1 MMKLKINSSFIIA
14 NLVLVPL
21 YFSFITY
28 FFFRGNSDAYDYVD
42 TYLKQS
48 KVIKLTIPEKY
59 EEKKKYYQ
67 FSYSKGPHNS
77 RNYWQFIFYSPQYR
91 KYIAIVS
98 FSDIDKWEETDLD
111 MVRRTGLYNY
121 QATVLA
127 YANTIQW
134 NDAKYGT
141 KKQPMPIFVIK
152 STYLYNNRE
161 KIEYLTY
168 HNIEKVSPEATRQY
182 VEQYLAHFLLE
193 DEFDRLFKGRKK

>member
-1 MMKLKINSSFIIA
+1 MKLKINSSFIRA

-21 YFSFITY
+21 YFSFTTY

-48 KVIKLTIPEKY
+48 KVIKLTIPKLY
-59 EEKKKYYQ
+59 EEKRERYK
-67 FSYSKGPHNS
+67 FRDGRKGA
-77 RNYWQFIFYSPQYR
+77 RDYRQFIFYSPQYH
-91 KYIAIVS
+91 KHIAIVS
-98 FSDIDKWEETDLD
+98 FSDTDKWEETDLD

-121 QATVLA
+121 QATVFA
-127 YANTIQW
+127 YVNTIQW

-182 VEQYLAHFLLE
+182 VEQYLAHFLPE
-193 DEFDRLFKGRKK
+193 AEFDRLFKGRKK

>member
-1 MMKLKINSSFIIA
+1 MKLRINSPFIIA

-21 YFSFITY
+21 YFSFTTY

-48 KVIKLTIPEKY
+48 KVIKLTIPKLY
-59 EEKKKYYQ
+59 EEKRERYK
-67 FSYSKGPHNS
+67 FRDGRKGA
-77 RNYWQFIFYSPQYR
+77 RDYRQFIFYSPQYH
-91 KYIAIVS
+91 KHIAIVS
-98 FSDIDKWEETDLD
+98 FSDTDKWEETDLD

-127 YANTIQW
+127 YVNTIQW

-182 VEQYLAHFLLE
+182 VEQYLAHFLPE

>member
-1 MMKLKINSSFIIA
+1 MKLKINSPFVIA

-21 YFSFITY
+21 YFSFTTY

-48 KVIKLTIPEKY
+48 KVIKLTIPKLY
-59 EEKKKYYQ
+59 EEKRERYK
-67 FSYSKGPHNS
+67 FRDGRKGA
-77 RNYWQFIFYSPQYR
+77 RDYRQFIFYSPQYR

-182 VEQYLAHFLLE
+182 VEQYLAHFLPE
-193 DEFDRLFKGRKK
+193 EEFDRLLKRKKK

>member
-1 MMKLKINSSFIIA
+1 M
-14 NLVLVPL
+14 LVPL
-21 YFSFITY
+21 YFSFTTY

-48 KVIKLTIPEKY
+48 KVIKLTIPKLY
-59 EEKKKYYQ
+59 EEKRERYK
-67 FSYSKGPHNS
+67 FRDGRKGA
-77 RNYWQFIFYSPQYR
+77 RDYRQFIFYSPQYH
-91 KYIAIVS
+91 KHIAIVS

-182 VEQYLAHFLLE
+182 VEQYLAHFLPE

>member
-1 MMKLKINSSFIIA
+1 MKLKINSSFIIA

-21 YFSFITY
+21 YFSFTTY

-48 KVIKLTIPEKY
+48 KVIKLTIPKLY
-59 EEKKKYYQ
+59 EEKRERYK
-67 FSYSKGPHNS
+67 FRDGRKGA
-77 RNYWQFIFYSPQYR
+77 RDYRQFIFYSV
-91 KYIAIVS
+91 KYHKHIAIVS

-182 VEQYLAHFLLE
+182 VEQYLAHFLPE

>member
-1 MMKLKINSSFIIA
+1 MKLKINSPFVIA

-21 YFSFITY
+21 YFSFTTY

-48 KVIKLTIPEKY
+48 KVIKLTIPKLY
-59 EEKKKYYQ
+59 EEKRERYK
-67 FSYSKGPHNS
+67 FRDGRKGA
-77 RNYWQFIFYSPQYR
+77 RDYRQFIFYSPQYR

-182 VEQYLAHFLLE
+182 VEQYLAHFLPE

>member
-1 MMKLKINSSFIIA
+1 MKLRINSPFIIA

-21 YFSFITY
+21 YFSFTTY

-48 KVIKLTIPEKY
+48 KVIKLTIPKLY
-59 EEKKKYYQ
+59 EEKRERYK
-67 FSYSKGPHNS
+67 FRDGRKGA
-77 RNYWQFIFYSPQYR
+77 RDYRQFIFYSPQYH
-91 KYIAIVS
+91 KHIAIVS

-182 VEQYLAHFLLE
+182 VEQYLAHFLPE

>member
-1 MMKLKINSSFIIA
+1 MKLKINSPFVIA

-21 YFSFITY
+21 YFSFTTY
-28 FFFRGNSDAYDYVD
+28 FFFRGNSDAYDYMD

-48 KVIKLTIPEKY
+48 KVIKLTISKLY
-59 EEKKKYYQ
+59 EEKRERYK
-67 FSYSKGPHNS
+67 FRDGRKGA
-77 RNYWQFIFYSPQYR
+77 RDYRQFIFYSPQYR

-182 VEQYLAHFLLE
+182 VEQYLAHFLPE
-193 DEFDRLFKGRKK
+193 EEFDRLFKGSKK

>member
-1 MMKLKINSSFIIA
+1 MKLRINSPFIIA

-21 YFSFITY
+21 YFSFTTY

-48 KVIKLTIPEKY
+48 KVIKLTIPKLY
-59 EEKKKYYQ
+59 EEKRERYK
-67 FSYSKGPHNS
+67 FRDGRKGA
-77 RNYWQFIFYSPQYR
+77 RDYRQFIFYSPQYR

-141 KKQPMPIFVIK
+141 KDLPMPIFVIK
-152 STYLYNNRE
+152 STHLYNNTK
-161 KIEYLTY
+161 KIEYLSF
-168 HNIEKVSPEATRQY
+168 HNAEKVSPEATRQY
-182 VEQYLAHFLLE
+182 VEQYLAHFLPE

>member
-1 MMKLKINSSFIIA
+1 MMKLRINSPFIIA

-21 YFSFITY
+21 YFSFTTY

-48 KVIKLTIPEKY
+48 KVIKLTIPKLY
-59 EEKKKYYQ
+59 EEKRERYK
-67 FSYSKGPHNS
+67 FRDGRKGA
-77 RNYWQFIFYSPQYR
+77 RDYRQFIFYSPQYR

-182 VEQYLAHFLLE
+182 VEQYLAHFLPE

>member
-1 MMKLKINSSFIIA
+1 M
-14 NLVLVPL
+14 
-21 YFSFITY
+21 
-28 FFFRGNSDAYDYVD
+28 D
-42 TYLKQS
+42 
-48 KVIKLTIPEKY
+48 
-59 EEKKKYYQ
+59 EE
-67 FSYSKGPHNS
+67 
-77 RNYWQFIFYSPQYR
+77 
-91 KYIAIVS
+91 
-98 FSDIDKWEETDLD
+98 
-111 MVRRTGLYNY
+111 RRSHIYNY

>member
-1 MMKLKINSSFIIA
+1 MKLKINSPFVIA

-21 YFSFITY
+21 YFSFTTY

-48 KVIKLTIPEKY
+48 KVIKLTIPKLY
-59 EEKKKYYQ
+59 EEKRERYK
-67 FSYSKGPHNS
+67 FRDGRKGA
-77 RNYWQFIFYSPQYR
+77 RDYRQFIFYSPQYR

-141 KKQPMPIFVIK
+141 KKQSMPIFVIK
-152 STYLYNNRE
+152 STYLYNNRRNGH
-161 KIEYLTY
+161 L
-168 HNIEKVSPEATRQY
+168 V
-182 VEQYLAHFLLE
+182 
-193 DEFDRLFKGRKK
+193 G

>member
-1 MMKLKINSSFIIA
+1 MKLKINSPFVIA

-21 YFSFITY
+21 YFSFTTY
-28 FFFRGNSDAYDYVD
+28 FFFRGNSDAYEYVD

-48 KVIKLTIPEKY
+48 KVIKLTIPKLY
-59 EEKKKYYQ
+59 EEKRERYK
-67 FSYSKGPHNS
+67 FRDGRKGA
-77 RNYWQFIFYSPQYR
+77 RDYRQFIFYSPQYR

-111 MVRRTGLYNY
+111 MVGRTGLYNY

-182 VEQYLAHFLLE
+182 VEQYLAHFLPE

>member
-1 MMKLKINSSFIIA
+1 MKLKINSPFVIA

-21 YFSFITY
+21 YFSFTTY
-28 FFFRGNSDAYDYVD
+28 FFFRGNSDSYDYVD

-48 KVIKLTIPEKY
+48 KVIKLTIPKLY
-59 EEKKKYYQ
+59 EEKRERYK
-67 FSYSKGPHNS
+67 FRDGRKGA
-77 RNYWQFIFYSPQYR
+77 RDYRQFIFYSPQYR

-182 VEQYLAHFLLE
+182 VEQYLAHFLPE
-193 DEFDRLFKGRKK
+193 EEFDRLFKEKKK